1 MLCNPNEL
9 CNSIKISNQIEWNF
23 SSFYRNVFLSSV
35 QRQIL
40 VWHGFSIKLLGVP
53 CVHRIPLVN
62 ISVFFQ
68 ITNIGKEF
76 LEMLIKSVIYM
87 SCRQK
92 TWKNRRTYTLCVQSS
107 IFWGIHIFIPTQA
120 NYKFSNSFLPH
131 LIN

>member
-23 SSFYRNVFLSSV
+23 SSFYRNVFLCSV

-68 ITNIGKEF
+68 ITNHRSRVSGNAD
-76 LEMLIKSVIYM
+76 
-87 SCRQK
+87 QK
-92 TWKNRRTYTLCVQSS
+92 CYLHVVQ
-107 IFWGIHIFIPTQA
+107 TE
-120 NYKFSNSFLPH
+120 NMEE
-131 LIN
+131 